1 MSASLTDAGQDGG
14 ATVTGVQTA
23 EECIRKR
30 ELLQLK
36 VLLARMVLNHS
47 VDSLAIAC
55 LCSSG
60 RDESMHS
67 MTESFAAAVYS
78 RKCLRCKQLY
88 SQPSAEFEIPSCIVG
103 HLPETLALYE
113 EQPGR

>member
-1 MSASLTDAGQDGG
+1 MTDAGQDGG

-67 MTESFAAAVYS
+67 MTESIAAAVYS